1 MRNNGKYNKGNRG
14 GIIRGILL
22 IISLII
28 LFPAFV
34 GCTDE
39 DETYLQAYAAFE
51 NGEYSNALSLLE
63 SIPEHN
69 DTRNIRTQ
77 AEQGLLRL
85 EAVVATRNGNY
96 QSAIRLLDYLPDF
109 PEANSLRNEAE
120 HGIFRENIIRD
131 INEAFTLGNYEAV
144 LDILDSNPQFYDDMG
159 LRDEA
164 LTAIMT
170 REAEQETEQE
180 DNIEML
186 SVMISEMFEIA
197 TLEIESRNMTRT
209 EVVPGGFAN
218 PGTIT
223 LILEFDS
230 RVVLGVAN
238 PQYIEMRVDDNIVYI
253 RESSVQIE
261 VLESIVRNF
270 EQVERIRSNPLV
282 SFTQAVTN
290 QIFEAQN
297 ALEAEMA
304 ENLVTERTIESARR
318 SFMNSLTGFIQGL
331 GFSVVWE

>member
-1 MRNNGKYNKGNRG
+1 MRNNGKYNKGSRS
-14 GIIRGILL
+14 GIIKGILL
-22 IISLII
+22 IISMII
-28 LFPAFV
+28 LLPTFA
-34 GCTDE
+34 GCADE
-39 DETYLQAYAAFE
+39 DETYLQAYAALE
-51 NGEYSNALSLLE
+51 NGEYSNALSILE

-69 DTRNIRTQ
+69 DPRNIRTQ
-77 AEQGLLRL
+77 AEHGLLRL
-85 EAVVATRNGNY
+85 EIAAANRNGNY

-120 HGIFRENIIRD
+120 QGIFRENIIRD
-131 INEAFTLGNYEAV
+131 INEAFTLGNYEDV

-164 LTAIMT
+164 LTAIMM
-170 REAEQETEQE
+170 RDAEQDAEQQ
-180 DNIEML
+180 DDIELL
-186 SVMISEMFEIA
+186 SVMVSEMFQVA
-197 TLEIESRNMTRT
+197 TLEIASRNMTMT

-230 RVVLGVAN
+230 RVILGVAN
-238 PQYIEMRVDDNIVYI
+238 PQYIEMRIDDNTVYI

-270 EQVERIRSNPLV
+270 EQVGRIRSNPLV
-282 SFTQAVTN
+282 SFTEAVNN

-297 ALEAEMA
+297 ALESEMA
-304 ENLVTERTIESARR
+304 QGVVNERTIESARR
-318 SFMNSLTGFIQGL
+318 SFMSSLTGFMQGL